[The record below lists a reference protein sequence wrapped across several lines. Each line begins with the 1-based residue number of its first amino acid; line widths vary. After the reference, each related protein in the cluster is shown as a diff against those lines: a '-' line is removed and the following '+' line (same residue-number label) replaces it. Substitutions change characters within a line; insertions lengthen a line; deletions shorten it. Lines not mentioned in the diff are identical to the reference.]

1 MEKSMA
7 FAVCDDDEIVC
18 EAICNKINKILK
30 KCGVYART
38 DKYVSPVALYK
49 NIESGER
56 SYDALFLDI
65 DMPRLDGIS
74 LGKSLQKLQ
83 KRPDII
89 FVSNREDKVFE
100 SFAVRPFGFV
110 RKNNFSNDLVD
121 TLLSYINM
129 VIMKNAFIAVT
140 TNNNSVVRKIK
151 VADIVYIESFR
162 YKQYVYMADE
172 EQIECRMSMEEFEE
186 KLGCY
191 DIIRIYKSYL
201 VNLKYVRRIERDSVL
216 VHYKEGVTLSISRDK
231 VKELKSSYLNYLRK
245 TGAVLFEA

>member
-110 RKNNFSNDLVD
+110 PFK
-121 TLLSYINM
+121 
-129 VIMKNAFIAVT
+129 
-140 TNNNSVVRKIK
+140 VVF
-151 VADIVYIESFR
+151 VA
-162 YKQYVYMADE
+162 
-172 EQIECRMSMEEFEE
+172 
-186 KLGCY
+186 L
-191 DIIRIYKSYL
+191 
-201 VNLKYVRRIERDSVL
+201 
-216 VHYKEGVTLSISRDK
+216 T
-231 VKELKSSYLNYLRK
+231 
-245 TGAVLFEA
+245 VLFLVMLVMPDSSSAIISAEPSVTKYAWLPHSF